1 MLSPSLSR
9 FGVRT
14 ATRAAGMASTAAT
27 AFCPCRRTH
36 VSMRSIGRPLSLST
50 FSRYRVHG
58 YQRQGYHESGNS
70 WRDSHAY
77 LMWPITAGQQFWGRS
92 YAGCWHNWHSTN
104 VNGAHSR
111 SKAPIPIMIPN
122 LPSATARSP
131 HSIVCPCCRP
141 VPPPPPKI
149 RKLQS
154 EPIVGVVLAPRNL
167 PKRDT

>member
-1 MLSPSLSR
+1 M
-9 FGVRT
+9 
-14 ATRAAGMASTAAT
+14 
-27 AFCPCRRTH
+27 
-36 VSMRSIGRPLSLST
+36 SMRSIGRPLSLTT
-50 FSRYRVHG
+50 FSAHRVHG
-58 YQRQGYHESGNS
+58 IMRQGYHEGGHS
-70 WRDSHAY
+70 WRDAHAY
-77 LMWPITAGQQFWGRS
+77 LLWPVAAGQQFWGRS
-92 YAGCWHNWHSTN
+92 YSGCWHTWHSTN
-104 VNGAHSR
+104 GAGAHSR

-167 PKRDT
+167 PGA